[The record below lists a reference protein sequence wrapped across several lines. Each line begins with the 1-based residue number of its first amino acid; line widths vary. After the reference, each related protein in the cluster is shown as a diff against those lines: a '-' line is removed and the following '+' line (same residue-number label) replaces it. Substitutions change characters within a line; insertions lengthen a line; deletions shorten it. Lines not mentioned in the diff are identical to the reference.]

1 MVAVGIAGLTV
12 LTAACVVAFL
22 IWRRKKLNEAREKV
36 RILNTQRDTAQIVE
50 EYRRAQVEKSWEEF
64 DRQQW
69 QKRFQEGS
77 VE

>member
-22 IWRRKKLNEAREKV
+22 IWRRKKLNEAQERV
-36 RILNTQRDTAQIVE
+36 RILNTARDTAQIIE
-50 EYRRAQVEKSWEEF
+50 DHRRREVEKSWEEF

-77 VE
+77 IE